1 MTALLVCLLL
11 SAPADDIKFMPLGTE
26 LQLKLDGELEA
37 VRYFRLPEYK
47 QLVQMDFD
55 LQDTSERLRIYKDLD
70 LKYKN
75 VLEQKDT
82 IIQGL
87 RSDIEVKDAR
97 IERVEGLWHA
107 AEKKAIEN
115 AGGPIWPYVVGAVG
129 AAVGLVGAGLFLGTQ
144 LDKN

>member
-11 SAPADDIKFMPLGTE
+11 SAPADDLEFMPKGTE
-26 LQLKLDGELEA
+26 LELKLDGDLEL

-47 QLVQMDFD
+47 LLMQMDFD
-55 LQDTSERLRIYKDLD
+55 LQDANKSLLIYKDID
-70 LKYKN
+70 QKYAGVIK
-75 VLEQKDT
+75 QKDV

-87 RSDIEVKDAR
+87 RSDIVVKDTR

-107 AEKKAIEN
+107 AEEKAIEN
-115 AGGPIWPYVVGAVG
+115 AGGPIWPYVVAAVG

-144 LDKN
+144 LDSK